1 MENFIKQ
8 ISMRIFQVEEENKPQ
23 ASRVIRD
30 RKVSSRRTRSLKRDS
45 RKGQTWGRRQLS
57 PETSRADKKMEGEE
71 FRTAVAA
78 AAFAITSIEN
88 KEQEIKQ
95 EPNSNS
101 KSRKSFS
108 EIIEESPRPKTSEDV
123 PPADQLKPT
132 VVNSETGEKV
142 SSKKPIGPT
151 SSIEK
156 TPSFN
161 ANKQSDEI
169 TSQKEPKLRLGESD
183 IWEKTQ
189 LDKTKERFMKVKAR
203 IFEWESKKKSK
214 AKNKLIRKEGKIEG
228 KRARAL
234 QDFARKMETIEK
246 ISKGARSE
254 NEKTREREEIRV
266 KEKANIIRST
276 GKIHKPMFL
285 CC

>member
-23 ASRVIRD
+23 TSRVIRD

-95 EPNSNS
+95 DPNSNS

-108 EIIEESPRPKTSEDV
+108 EIIEESPGPKTSEDL

-142 SSKKPIGPT
+142 SSRKPIGPT

-161 ANKQSDEI
+161 ANKQSNEI
-169 TSQKEPKLRLGESD
+169 TSQKEPELRLRESD

-234 QDFARKMETIEK
+234 QDFTRKMETIEK

-254 NEKTREREEIRV
+254 NEKKREREEIRV